1 MTIRHK
7 TTTFLVTSALSAL
20 VAGAVPDG
28 VTAADLQLQPRA
40 RSAPHAENIPPGKKS
55 GVIQEKKNEADASD
69 VTGSI
74 EWPTGA
80 RASLSPA
87 TAAISY
93 SYAARASFAKARAAM
108 ESGILLREDVPKS
121 NFASLENATED
132 VLSELKALEL
142 VMRHRPNEGIRK
154 AMTLVQDWH
163 ETGLK
168 IIKPPVEGVTAL
180 PFPATVAA
188 RANAV
193 SAALDQLIVQANAF
207 APPNRS
213 RQRSDLQIR
222 SSGSMPAAP
231 SQNRTLSQ

>member
-7 TTTFLVTSALSAL
+7 TMTFLVTSALSAL
-20 VAGAVPDG
+20 VVSTVPDSG
-28 VTAADLQLQPRA
+28 TAADLQLQPRA
-40 RSAPHAENIPPGKKS
+40 RPAPRAENIAPVKKS
-55 GVIQEKKNEADASD
+55 GVIQEKKTETDTGD

-74 EWPTGA
+74 EWPSGA

-121 NFASLENATED
+121 NFASLEAATED

-154 AMTLVQDWH
+154 TM
-163 ETGLK
+163 
-168 IIKPPVEGVTAL
+168 AL
-180 PFPATVAA
+180 CRIGT
-188 RANAV
+188 RA
-193 SAALDQLIVQANAF
+193 
-207 APPNRS
+207 
-213 RQRSDLQIR
+213 
-222 SSGSMPAAP
+222 G
-231 SQNRTLSQ
+231 